1 MSDIPSTEETIVKT
15 TYRAYTLPI
24 DRWEELTELLAGVLG
39 EPLANLLR
47 GDAVI
52 PDGNDPRLGG
62 DDIREAIGAMA
73 TKLRAGDMKALRR
86 YMGESLQADGKPL
99 PEQKQRLW
107 WSSHMREYAGA
118 VSLFLRVQYA
128 DFFEGLSGCI
138 SQLPS
143 AAPARS
149 DGESDSSPSPSR

>member
-1 MSDIPSTEETIVKT
+1 MSDIPSTEETIGET

-39 EPLANLLR
+39 EPLASLLQ
-47 GDAVI
+47 GEAVI
-52 PDGNDPRLGG
+52 PDGHDTRFGG
-62 DDIREAIGAMA
+62 DDIRVAIGGMV
-73 TKLRAGDMKALRR
+73 TKLRAKDMKALRK
-86 YMGESLQADGKPL
+86 YMGESLQAGGRPL

-107 WSSHMREYAGA
+107 WPSHMQEYAGA

-138 SQLPS
+138 AQLPS

-149 DGESDSSPSPSR
+149 DGESDSSPSLSR